1 MVKLSEEQAEVLKA
15 QTGVEQ
21 KQIDDAEIKQ
31 YIEEVMQEIR
41 KDQGKPQSWR
51 RGKKKKT
58 K

>member
-1 MVKLSEEQAEVLKA
+1 VVKLSEEQAEVLKA

-41 KDQGKPQSWR
+41 KDQRKLQS
-51 RGKKKKT
+51 
-58 K
+58 